1 MYLDTDLDSLA
12 LSHLSHKVQ
21 GELAFKER
29 TGSET
34 GCLQCIMGSSDRL
47 AASPVLVWQDQLPSC
62 GPSVQLVAEAGH
74 RLRCVYVAIINE
86 TVTW

>member
-1 MYLDTDLDSLA
+1 MEKLRLRAQSR
-12 LSHLSHKVQ
+12 
-21 GELAFKER
+21 LAFKER

-62 GPSVQLVAEAGH
+62 GPSVHLDAEAGH